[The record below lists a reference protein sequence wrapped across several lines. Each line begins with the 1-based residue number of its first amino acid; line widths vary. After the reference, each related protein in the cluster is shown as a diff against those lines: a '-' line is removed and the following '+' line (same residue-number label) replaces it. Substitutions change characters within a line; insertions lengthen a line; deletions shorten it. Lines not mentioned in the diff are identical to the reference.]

1 MKLRSKEEFVQ
12 AGSDQP
18 CNELLFFA
26 ICGQTRN
33 SSIFCRRPFISFSM
47 RFSLIVST
55 ILLFAAAALGQASS
69 GFDLSNYG
77 VSVEPD
83 KRVMVVLAALNSAQT
98 PDTAGERHRAIDVQ
112 LSPAGTKFRERLE
125 ANLAQMP
132 ADLRARLTQ
141 FVATYKKNHPK
152 ETPQTM
158 LTAFISMSY
167 ALTPAP
173 EFGDPIVTSD
183 LPGALLDV
191 LDFAPLVRD
200 FYRRSGIAANLD
212 EYIKLY
218 KAEAAKELQPS
229 TRDLVTDTLDYLH
242 TKPKLTVIEKIK
254 TETTTAKGKPTGL
267 QKISTREHERRFVV
281 VPEMLA
287 PQQDLNFINVR
298 DSYYLVVSPD
308 KTLTDTDANRAF
320 LQFVFDPLLFDHSK
334 EINDIK
340 DGIKTLLDE
349 QRKVNPDISPD
360 VFLTVSR
367 SIVAAAE
374 AREREFQNVNFAVN
388 DARKKLQDASTP
400 ADKEKI
406 TADLEKYRAEQ
417 ADETARLLSDAY
429 ERGAVMAFY
438 FNDQLRGTEDTGFD
452 IAGSIKEMLLGFDA
466 SKEKSR
472 LADNAAARKRA
483 EVLRATRKTNV
494 QAVAAENPMIARLVE
509 VQKVIAAKDY
519 PKAEADLKA
528 MLGNEQ
534 FDARV
539 YYNLG
544 RVAGLEA
551 AAATDP
557 QVRDAKLKEAKD
569 LYVRVLNQKNTAE
582 DKALI
587 SLTYVALGRIY
598 EFFAENGT
606 AGKLYDVAIKIGDVA
621 GGDFKEAVAGKARVL
636 KAGQ

>member
-1 MKLRSKEEFVQ
+1 MVRRDTNS
-12 AGSDQP
+12 
-18 CNELLFFA
+18 CFFGLV
-26 ICGQTRN
+26 IRN
-33 SSIFCRRPFISFSM
+33 AKASIFLRQPLISFSM
-47 RFSLIVST
+47 RSIYLLIT
-55 ILLFAAAALGQASS
+55 ILMLSTAAFAQPRT
-69 GFDLSNYG
+69 GFDLANYG

-83 KRVMVVLAALNSAQT
+83 RRVMVVLAALNAAQT
-98 PDTAGERHRAIDVQ
+98 ADASGVQHRAVEVQ
-112 LSPAGTKFRERLE
+112 LSPAGTQFHERLE
-125 ANLAQMP
+125 TDLAGMP

-152 ETPQTM
+152 ETPQAM
-158 LTAFISMSY
+158 LTAFISMAY

-200 FYRRSGIAANLD
+200 FYRRSGIAGNLD
-212 EYIKLY
+212 EYVKLY
-218 KAEAAKELQPS
+218 KAEAAKDLLPS

-242 TKPKLTVIEKIK
+242 TKPKLIVIEKIK
-254 TETTTAKGKPTGL
+254 TETTTAKGRKTGL

-287 PQQDLNFINVR
+287 PQQAINFINVR
-298 DSYYLVVSPD
+298 DNYYVVVSPD
-308 KTLTDTDANRAF
+308 KELTDTDANRAF
-320 LQFVFDPLLFDHSK
+320 LQFVFDPMLFDHSK

-340 DGIKTLLDE
+340 DGVKNLLDE
-349 QRKVNPDISPD
+349 QRKVNSEITPD
-360 VFLTVSR
+360 VFLAVSR

-374 AREREFQNVNFAVN
+374 AREKEFRNVNYAVN
-388 DARKKLQDASTP
+388 EARKKLQDASTP
-400 ADKEKI
+400 AEKGKI
-406 TADLEKYRAEQ
+406 TADLEKYRNEQ

-438 FNDQLRGTEDTGFD
+438 FNEQLKGTEDTGFD
-452 IAGSIKEMLLGFDA
+452 IAGSVKEMILGFDGA
-466 SKEKSR
+466 KEKGR
-472 LADNAAARKRA
+472 LAQFADARKRA
-483 EVLRATRKTNV
+483 EALRATRRTNV
-494 QAVAAENPMIARLVE
+494 QDVAAENPMIARLLD

-519 PKAEADLKA
+519 KKADAALKA
-528 MLGNEQ
+528 MLGSEQ

-551 AAATDP
+551 AAADEP
-557 QVRDAKLKEAKD
+557 QVRDAKLKEAKEY
-569 LYVRVLNQKNTAE
+569 YVRVLNQKNASE
-582 DKALI
+582 DKALF

-598 EFFAENGT
+598 EFFAENDT
-606 AGKLYDVAIKIGDVA
+606 AGKLYDVAIKIGDVS
-621 GGDFKEAVAGKARVL
+621 GGDFKEAVAGKARIL

>member
-1 MKLRSKEEFVQ
+1 
-12 AGSDQP
+12 
-18 CNELLFFA
+18 
-26 ICGQTRN
+26 
-33 SSIFCRRPFISFSM
+33 M
-47 RFSLIVST
+47 RFFLALGT
-55 ILLFAAAALGQASS
+55 ILLFSAAAFGQANAR
-69 GFDLSNYG
+69 FDLNDYG

-83 KRVMVVLAALNSAQT
+83 KRVMVVLAALNSAQVS
-98 PDTAGERHRAIDVQ
+98 DANGQRRAIDVQ

-125 ANLAQMP
+125 SDLAQMP
-132 ADLRARLTQ
+132 PDLRARLTQ

-152 ETPQTM
+152 ETTQEM
-158 LTAFISMSY
+158 LTAFISMAY

-173 EFGDPIVTSD
+173 EFGDPIITSD

-212 EYIKLY
+212 EYAKLY

-229 TRDLVTDTLDYLH
+229 TRDLITDALDYLH
-242 TKPKLTVIEKIK
+242 TKPRLTVIEKIK
-254 TETTTAKGKPTGL
+254 TETTTAKGRKTGL

-287 PQQDLNFINVR
+287 PQQAINFINVR
-298 DSYYLVVSPD
+298 DSYYVVVSPD
-308 KTLTDTDANRAF
+308 KELTETDANRAF
-320 LQFVFDPLLFDHSK
+320 LQFVFDPMLFDHSK

-349 QRKVNPDISPD
+349 QRKVNADVSPD

-374 AREREFQNVNFAVN
+374 AREKEFRNVNFAVN

-400 ADKEKI
+400 AEKEKI
-406 TADLEKYRAEQ
+406 TADLERYRGEQ
-417 ADETARLLSDAY
+417 ADETARMLSEAY

-438 FNDQLRGTEDTGFD
+438 FNEQLKGTEDTGFD

-466 SKEKSR
+466 AKEKNR

-483 EVLRATRKTNV
+483 ETLRATRKLNV
-494 QAVAAENPMIARLVE
+494 QDVAAENPMIARLLD
-509 VQKVIAAKDY
+509 VQKLVAAKDY
-519 PKAEADLKA
+519 QKAETELKA

-551 AAATDP
+551 AAADDP
-557 QVRDAKLKEAKD
+557 QIRDAKLKEAKD
-569 LYVRVLNQKNTAE
+569 QYVRVLNQKNAAE
-582 DKALI
+582 DKALF

-598 EFFAENGT
+598 EFFADNEM
-606 AGKLYDVAIKIGDVA
+606 AAKLYDVAIKIGDVS
-621 GGDFKEAVAGKARVL
+621 GGDFKEALAGKARVL

>member
-1 MKLRSKEEFVQ
+1 MVRRDTNSCFFGLVIRSAK
-12 AGSDQP
+12 A
-18 CNELLFFA
+18 
-26 ICGQTRN
+26 
-33 SSIFCRRPFISFSM
+33 SIFLRQPLISFSM
-47 RFSLIVST
+47 RSIYLLIT
-55 ILLFAAAALGQASS
+55 ILMLSTAAFAQPRT
-69 GFDLSNYG
+69 GFDLANYG

-83 KRVMVVLAALNSAQT
+83 RRVMVVLAALNAAQT
-98 PDTAGERHRAIDVQ
+98 ADASGVQHRAVEVQ
-112 LSPAGTKFRERLE
+112 LSPAGTQFRERLE
-125 ANLAQMP
+125 TDLAGMP

-152 ETPQTM
+152 ETPQAM
-158 LTAFISMSY
+158 LTAFISMAY

-200 FYRRSGIAANLD
+200 FYRRSGIAGNLD
-212 EYIKLY
+212 EYVSLY
-218 KAEAAKELQPS
+218 KAEAAKDLMPS

-242 TKPKLTVIEKIK
+242 TKPKLIVIEKIK
-254 TETTTAKGKPTGL
+254 TETTTAKGRKTGL

-287 PQQDLNFINVR
+287 PQQAINFINVR
-298 DSYYLVVSPD
+298 DNYYVVVSPD
-308 KTLTDTDANRAF
+308 KELTDTDANRAF
-320 LQFVFDPLLFDHSK
+320 LQFVFDPMLFDHSK

-340 DGIKTLLDE
+340 DGVKNLLDE
-349 QRKVNPDISPD
+349 QRKVNSEITPD
-360 VFLTVSR
+360 VFLAVSR

-374 AREREFQNVNFAVN
+374 AREKEFRNVNYAVN
-388 DARKKLQDASTP
+388 EARKKLQDASTP
-400 ADKEKI
+400 AEKEKI
-406 TADLEKYRAEQ
+406 TADLEKYRNEQ

-438 FNDQLRGTEDTGFD
+438 FNEQLKGTEDTGFD
-452 IAGSIKEMLLGFDA
+452 IAGSVKEMILGFDGA
-466 SKEKSR
+466 KEKGR
-472 LADNAAARKRA
+472 LAQFADARKRA
-483 EVLRATRKTNV
+483 EALRATRRTNV
-494 QAVAAENPMIARLVE
+494 QDVAAENPMIARLLD

-519 PKAEADLKA
+519 KKADAALKA
-528 MLGNEQ
+528 MLGSEQ

-551 AAATDP
+551 AAADEP
-557 QVRDAKLKEAKD
+557 QVRDAKLKEAKEY
-569 LYVRVLNQKNTAE
+569 YVRVLNQKNASE
-582 DKALI
+582 DKALF

-598 EFFAENGT
+598 EFFAENDT
-606 AGKLYDVAIKIGDVA
+606 AGKLYDVAIKIGDVS
-621 GGDFKEAVAGKARVL
+621 GGDFKEAVAGKARIL

>member
-1 MKLRSKEEFVQ
+1 
-12 AGSDQP
+12 
-18 CNELLFFA
+18 
-26 ICGQTRN
+26 
-33 SSIFCRRPFISFSM
+33 M
-47 RFSLIVST
+47 RFFLALGT
-55 ILLFAAAALGQASS
+55 ILLLSAAAFGQANAR
-69 GFDLSNYG
+69 FDLNDYG

-83 KRVMVVLAALNSAQT
+83 KRVMVVLAALNSAQVS
-98 PDTAGERHRAIDVQ
+98 DANGQRRAIDVQ

-125 ANLAQMP
+125 SDLAQMP
-132 ADLRARLTQ
+132 PDLRARLTQ

-152 ETPQTM
+152 ETTQEM
-158 LTAFISMSY
+158 LTAFISMAY

-173 EFGDPIVTSD
+173 EFGDPIITSD

-212 EYIKLY
+212 EYAKLY

-229 TRDLVTDTLDYLH
+229 TRDLITDTLDYLH
-242 TKPKLTVIEKIK
+242 TKPRLTVIEKIK
-254 TETTTAKGKPTGL
+254 TETTTAKGRKTGL

-287 PQQDLNFINVR
+287 PQQAINFINVR
-298 DSYYLVVSPD
+298 DSYYVVVSPD
-308 KTLTDTDANRAF
+308 KELTDTDANRAF
-320 LQFVFDPLLFDHSK
+320 LQFVFDPMLFDHSK

-374 AREREFQNVNFAVN
+374 AREREFRNVNFAVN
-388 DARKKLQDASTP
+388 DARKKLQDASTS
-400 ADKEKI
+400 ADREKI
-406 TADLEKYRAEQ
+406 TADLEKYRGEQ
-417 ADETARLLSDAY
+417 ADETARMLSEAY

-438 FNDQLRGTEDTGFD
+438 FNEQLKGTEDTGFD

-466 SKEKSR
+466 AKEKNR
-472 LADNAAARKRA
+472 LAENAAARKRA
-483 EVLRATRKTNV
+483 ESLRATRKVNV
-494 QAVAAENPMIARLVE
+494 QDVAAENPMIARLLD
-509 VQKVIAAKDY
+509 VQKLIAAKDY
-519 PKAEADLKA
+519 QKADAELKA

-551 AAATDP
+551 AAADDP
-557 QVRDAKLKEAKD
+557 QIRDAKLKEAKD
-569 LYVRVLNQKNTAE
+569 QYVRVLNQKNAAE
-582 DKALI
+582 DKALF

-598 EFFAENGT
+598 EFFADNEM
-606 AGKLYDVAIKIGDVA
+606 AAKLYDVAIRIGDVS

>member
-1 MKLRSKEEFVQ
+1 
-12 AGSDQP
+12 
-18 CNELLFFA
+18 
-26 ICGQTRN
+26 
-33 SSIFCRRPFISFSM
+33 M
-47 RFSLIVST
+47 RFFLALST
-55 ILLFAAAALGQASS
+55 ILLLSAAAFGQASAR
-69 GFDLSNYG
+69 FDLNDYG

-83 KRVMVVLAALNSAQT
+83 KRVMVVLAALNSAQAT
-98 PDTAGERHRAIDVQ
+98 DANGQRRAIDVQ

-125 ANLAQMP
+125 SDLAQMP
-132 ADLRARLTQ
+132 SDLRARLTQ

-152 ETPQTM
+152 ETTQEM
-158 LTAFISMSY
+158 LTAFISMAY

-173 EFGDPIVTSD
+173 EFGDPIITSD

-200 FYRRSGIAANLD
+200 FYRRSGIAGNLD
-212 EYIKLY
+212 EYAKLY

-229 TRDLVTDTLDYLH
+229 TRDLVTDALDYLH
-242 TKPKLTVIEKIK
+242 TKPRLTVIEKIK
-254 TETTTAKGKPTGL
+254 TETTTAKGRKTGL

-287 PQQDLNFINVR
+287 PQQAINFINVR
-298 DSYYLVVSPD
+298 DSYYVVVSPD
-308 KTLTDTDANRAF
+308 KELTETDANRAF
-320 LQFVFDPLLFDHSK
+320 LQFVFDPMLFDHSK

-349 QRKVNPDISPD
+349 QRKVNPEISPD

-374 AREREFQNVNFAVN
+374 AREKEFRNVNFAVN
-388 DARKKLQDASTP
+388 DARKKLQDAATP
-400 ADKEKI
+400 AEKEKI
-406 TADLEKYRAEQ
+406 TADLERYRGEQ
-417 ADETARLLSDAY
+417 ADETARMLSEAY

-438 FNDQLRGTEDTGFD
+438 FNEQLKGTEDTGFD

-466 SKEKSR
+466 AKEKNR
-472 LADNAAARKRA
+472 LAENAAARKRA
-483 EVLRATRKTNV
+483 EGLRATRKVNV
-494 QAVAAENPMIARLVE
+494 QDVAAENPMIARLLD
-509 VQKVIAAKDY
+509 VQKMIAAKDY
-519 PKAEADLKA
+519 QKAETELKA

-551 AAATDP
+551 AAASDP
-557 QVRDAKLKEAKD
+557 QIRDAKLKEAKD
-569 LYVRVLNQKNTAE
+569 QYVRVLNQKNAAE
-582 DKALI
+582 DKALF

-598 EFFAENGT
+598 EFFADNDM
-606 AGKLYDVAIKIGDVA
+606 AAKLYDVAIKIGDVS
-621 GGDFKEAVAGKARVL
+621 GGDFKEALAGKARVL
-636 KAGQ
+636 KAGL

>member
-1 MKLRSKEEFVQ
+1 MRSIY
-12 AGSDQP
+12 
-18 CNELLFFA
+18 LL
-26 ICGQTRN
+26 I
-33 SSIFCRRPFISFSM
+33 
-47 RFSLIVST
+47 T
-55 ILLFAAAALGQASS
+55 ILMLSTAAFAQPRT
-69 GFDLSNYG
+69 GFDLANYG

-83 KRVMVVLAALNSAQT
+83 RRVMVVLAALNAAQT
-98 PDTAGERHRAIDVQ
+98 ADASGVQHRAVEVQ
-112 LSPAGTKFRERLE
+112 LSPAGTQFRERLE
-125 ANLAQMP
+125 TDLAGMP

-152 ETPQTM
+152 ETPQAM
-158 LTAFISMSY
+158 LTAFISMAY

-200 FYRRSGIAANLD
+200 FYRRSGIAGNLD
-212 EYIKLY
+212 EYVKLY
-218 KAEAAKELQPS
+218 KAEAAKDLLPS

-242 TKPKLTVIEKIK
+242 TKPKLIVIEKIK
-254 TETTTAKGKPTGL
+254 TETTTAKGRKTGL

-287 PQQDLNFINVR
+287 PQQAINFINVR
-298 DSYYLVVSPD
+298 DNYYVVVSPD
-308 KTLTDTDANRAF
+308 KELTDTDANRAF
-320 LQFVFDPLLFDHSK
+320 LQFVFDPMLFDHSK

-340 DGIKTLLDE
+340 DGVKNLLDE
-349 QRKVNPDISPD
+349 QRKVNSEITPD
-360 VFLTVSR
+360 VFLAVSR

-374 AREREFQNVNFAVN
+374 AREKEFRNVNYAVN
-388 DARKKLQDASTP
+388 EARKKLQDASTP
-400 ADKEKI
+400 AEKGKI
-406 TADLEKYRAEQ
+406 TADLEKYRNEQ

-438 FNDQLRGTEDTGFD
+438 FNEQLKGTEDTGFD
-452 IAGSIKEMLLGFDA
+452 IAGSVKEMILGFDGA
-466 SKEKSR
+466 KEKGR
-472 LADNAAARKRA
+472 LAQFADARKRA
-483 EVLRATRKTNV
+483 EALRATRRTNV
-494 QAVAAENPMIARLVE
+494 QDVAAENPMIARLLD

-519 PKAEADLKA
+519 KKADAALKA
-528 MLGNEQ
+528 MLGSEQ

-551 AAATDP
+551 AAADEP
-557 QVRDAKLKEAKD
+557 QVRDAKLKEAKEY
-569 LYVRVLNQKNTAE
+569 YVRVLNQKNASE
-582 DKALI
+582 DKALF

-598 EFFAENGT
+598 EFFAENDT
-606 AGKLYDVAIKIGDVA
+606 AGKLYDVAIKIGDVS
-621 GGDFKEAVAGKARVL
+621 GGDFKEAVAGKARIL

>member
-1 MKLRSKEEFVQ
+1 MRSIY
-12 AGSDQP
+12 
-18 CNELLFFA
+18 LL
-26 ICGQTRN
+26 I
-33 SSIFCRRPFISFSM
+33 
-47 RFSLIVST
+47 T
-55 ILLFAAAALGQASS
+55 ILMLSTAAFAQPRT
-69 GFDLSNYG
+69 GFDLANYG

-83 KRVMVVLAALNSAQT
+83 KRVMVVLAALNAAQT
-98 PDTAGERHRAIDVQ
+98 ADASGVQHRAVEVQ
-112 LSPAGTKFRERLE
+112 LSPAGTQFRERLE
-125 ANLAQMP
+125 TDLAGMP

-152 ETPQTM
+152 ETPQAM
-158 LTAFISMSY
+158 LTAFISMAY

-200 FYRRSGIAANLD
+200 FYRRSGIAGNLD
-212 EYIKLY
+212 EYVKLY
-218 KAEAAKELQPS
+218 KAEAAKDLLPS

-242 TKPKLTVIEKIK
+242 TKPKLIVIEKIK
-254 TETTTAKGKPTGL
+254 TETTTAKGRKTGL

-287 PQQDLNFINVR
+287 PQQAINFINVR
-298 DSYYLVVSPD
+298 DNYYVVVSPD
-308 KTLTDTDANRAF
+308 KELTDTDANRAF
-320 LQFVFDPLLFDHSK
+320 LQFVFDPMLFDHSK

-340 DGIKTLLDE
+340 DGVKNLLDE
-349 QRKVNPDISPD
+349 QRKVNSEITPD
-360 VFLTVSR
+360 VFLAVSR

-374 AREREFQNVNFAVN
+374 AREKEFRNVNYAVN
-388 DARKKLQDASTP
+388 EARKKLQDASTP
-400 ADKEKI
+400 AEKGKI
-406 TADLEKYRAEQ
+406 TADLEKYRNEQ

-438 FNDQLRGTEDTGFD
+438 FNEQLKGTEDTGFD
-452 IAGSIKEMLLGFDA
+452 IAGSVKEMILGFDGA
-466 SKEKSR
+466 KEKGR
-472 LADNAAARKRA
+472 LAQFADARKRA
-483 EVLRATRKTNV
+483 EALRATRRTNV
-494 QAVAAENPMIARLVE
+494 QDVAAENPMIARLLD

-519 PKAEADLKA
+519 KKADAALKA
-528 MLGNEQ
+528 MLGSEQ

-551 AAATDP
+551 AAADEP
-557 QVRDAKLKEAKD
+557 QVRDAKLKEAKEY
-569 LYVRVLNQKNTAE
+569 YVRVLNQKNASE
-582 DKALI
+582 DKALF

-598 EFFAENGT
+598 EFFAENDT
-606 AGKLYDVAIKIGDVA
+606 AGKLYDVAIKIGDVS
-621 GGDFKEAVAGKARVL
+621 GGDFKEAVAGKARIL

>member
-1 MKLRSKEEFVQ
+1 MRSIY
-12 AGSDQP
+12 
-18 CNELLFFA
+18 LL
-26 ICGQTRN
+26 I
-33 SSIFCRRPFISFSM
+33 
-47 RFSLIVST
+47 T
-55 ILLFAAAALGQASS
+55 ILMLSTAAFAQPRT
-69 GFDLSNYG
+69 GFDLANYG

-83 KRVMVVLAALNSAQT
+83 RRVMVVLAALNAAQT
-98 PDTAGERHRAIDVQ
+98 ADASGVQHRAVEVQ
-112 LSPAGTKFRERLE
+112 LSPAGTQFHERLE
-125 ANLAQMP
+125 TDLAGMP

-152 ETPQTM
+152 ETPQAM
-158 LTAFISMSY
+158 LTAFISMAY

-200 FYRRSGIAANLD
+200 FYRRSGIAGNLD
-212 EYIKLY
+212 EYVKLY
-218 KAEAAKELQPS
+218 KAEAAKDLLPS

-242 TKPKLTVIEKIK
+242 TKPKLIVIEKIK
-254 TETTTAKGKPTGL
+254 TETTTAKGRKTGL

-287 PQQDLNFINVR
+287 PQQAINFINVR
-298 DSYYLVVSPD
+298 DNYYVVVSPD
-308 KTLTDTDANRAF
+308 KELTDTDANRAF
-320 LQFVFDPLLFDHSK
+320 LQFVFDPMLFDHSK

-340 DGIKTLLDE
+340 DGVKNLLDE
-349 QRKVNPDISPD
+349 QRKVNSEITPD
-360 VFLTVSR
+360 VFLAVSR

-374 AREREFQNVNFAVN
+374 AREKEFRNVNYAVN
-388 DARKKLQDASTP
+388 EARKKLQDASTP
-400 ADKEKI
+400 AEKGKI
-406 TADLEKYRAEQ
+406 TADLEKYRNEQ

-438 FNDQLRGTEDTGFD
+438 FNEQLKGTEDTGFD
-452 IAGSIKEMLLGFDA
+452 IAGSVKEMILGFDGA
-466 SKEKSR
+466 KEKGR
-472 LADNAAARKRA
+472 LAQFADARKRA
-483 EVLRATRKTNV
+483 EALRATRRTNV
-494 QAVAAENPMIARLVE
+494 QDVAAENPMIARLLD

-519 PKAEADLKA
+519 KKADAALKA
-528 MLGNEQ
+528 MLGSEQ

-551 AAATDP
+551 AAADEP
-557 QVRDAKLKEAKD
+557 QVRDAKLKEAKEY
-569 LYVRVLNQKNTAE
+569 YVRVLNQKNASE
-582 DKALI
+582 DKALF

-598 EFFAENGT
+598 EFFAENDT
-606 AGKLYDVAIKIGDVA
+606 AGKLYDVAIKIGDVS
-621 GGDFKEAVAGKARVL
+621 GGDFKEAVAGKARIL

>member
-1 MKLRSKEEFVQ
+1 
-12 AGSDQP
+12 
-18 CNELLFFA
+18 
-26 ICGQTRN
+26 
-33 SSIFCRRPFISFSM
+33 M
-47 RFSLIVST
+47 RFFLALGT
-55 ILLFAAAALGQASS
+55 ILLFSAAVFGQANAR
-69 GFDLSNYG
+69 FDLNDYG

-83 KRVMVVLAALNSAQT
+83 KRVMVVLAALNSAQVS
-98 PDTAGERHRAIDVQ
+98 DANGQHRAIDVQ
-112 LSPAGTKFRERLE
+112 LSPAGTMFRERLE
-125 ANLAQMP
+125 SDLAQMP
-132 ADLRARLTQ
+132 PDLRARLTQ

-152 ETPQTM
+152 ETTQEM
-158 LTAFISMSY
+158 LTAFISMAY

-173 EFGDPIVTSD
+173 EFGDPIITSD

-200 FYRRSGIAANLD
+200 FYRRSGVAGNLD
-212 EYIKLY
+212 EYAKLY

-242 TKPKLTVIEKIK
+242 TKPRLTVIEKIK
-254 TETTTAKGKPTGL
+254 TETTTAKGRKTGL

-287 PQQDLNFINVR
+287 PQQAINFINVR
-298 DSYYLVVSPD
+298 DSYYVVVSPD
-308 KTLTDTDANRAF
+308 KELTDTDASRAF
-320 LQFVFDPLLFDHSK
+320 LQFVFDPMLFDHSK

-349 QRKVNPDISPD
+349 QRKVNPDVSPD

-374 AREREFQNVNFAVN
+374 AREKEFRNVNFAVN
-388 DARKKLQDASTP
+388 DARKKLQDASTQ
-400 ADKEKI
+400 AEKEKI
-406 TADLEKYRAEQ
+406 TADLEKYRGEQ
-417 ADETARLLSDAY
+417 ADETARMLSEAY

-438 FNDQLRGTEDTGFD
+438 FNEQLKGTEDTGFD

-466 SKEKSR
+466 AKEKNR

-483 EVLRATRKTNV
+483 EALRATRKVNV
-494 QAVAAENPMIARLVE
+494 QDVAAENPMIARLLD
-509 VQKVIAAKDY
+509 VQKLVAAKDY
-519 PKAEADLKA
+519 QKAEAELKA

-551 AAATDP
+551 AAADDP

-569 LYVRVLNQKNTAE
+569 QYVRVLNQKNAAE
-582 DKALI
+582 DKALF

-598 EFFAENGT
+598 EFFADNEM
-606 AGKLYDVAIKIGDVA
+606 AAKLYDVAIKIGDVS

>member
-1 MKLRSKEEFVQ
+1 MRSFY
-12 AGSDQP
+12 
-18 CNELLFFA
+18 
-26 ICGQTRN
+26 
-33 SSIFCRRPFISFSM
+33 
-47 RFSLIVST
+47 LIITVL
-55 ILLFAAAALGQASS
+55 ILSAAAMAQPRT
-69 GFDLSNYG
+69 GFDLANYG

-83 KRVMVVLAALNSAQT
+83 KRVMVVLAALDSAQVT
-98 PDTAGERHRAIDVQ
+98 DASGAQHRAVDVQ

-125 ANLAQMP
+125 SDLAGMP
-132 ADLRARLTQ
+132 SDLRARLTQ

-152 ETPQTM
+152 ETPQEM
-158 LTAFISMSY
+158 LTAFISMAY

-173 EFGDPIVTSD
+173 EFGDPIITSD

-200 FYRRSGIAANLD
+200 FYRRSGIAGNLD
-212 EYIKLY
+212 EYVKLY
-218 KAEAAKELQPS
+218 KAEAAKELLPS

-254 TETTTAKGKPTGL
+254 TETTTAKGRKTGL

-287 PQQDLNFINVR
+287 PQQAINFINVR
-298 DSYYLVVSPD
+298 DSYYVVVSPD
-308 KTLTDTDANRAF
+308 KELTDTDANRAF
-320 LQFVFDPLLFDHSK
+320 LQFVFDPMLFENSK
-334 EINDIK
+334 EINDIRDAVK
-340 DGIKTLLDE
+340 GLLDE
-349 QRKVNPDISPD
+349 QRKVNPEITPDI
-360 VFLTVSR
+360 FLAVSR

-374 AREREFQNVNFAVN
+374 AREKEFRNVNYAVN
-388 DARKKLQDASTP
+388 EARKKLQDAATA

-406 TADLEKYRAEQ
+406 TSELEKYRGEQ
-417 ADETARLLSDAY
+417 SDETARLLSEAY

-438 FNDQLRGTEDTGFD
+438 FNEQLKGTEDTGFD
-452 IAGSIKEMLLGFDA
+452 IAGSVKEMLIGFNPA
-466 SKEKSR
+466 KEKDR
-472 LADNAAARKRA
+472 LAQNAAARKRA
-483 EVLRATRKTNV
+483 EALRATRRTNV
-494 QAVAAENPMIARLVE
+494 QAVAAENPMIARLLD

-519 PKAEADLKA
+519 KKADTDLKA
-528 MLGNEQ
+528 MLGNEE

-551 AAATDP
+551 AATDDP
-557 QVRDAKLKEAKD
+557 QIRDAKLKEAKEY
-569 LYVRVLNQKNTAE
+569 YVRVLKQKNASE
-582 DKALI
+582 DKALF

-598 EFFAENGT
+598 EFFAENET
-606 AGKLYDVAIKIGDVA
+606 AGKLYDVAIKIGDVS

>member
-1 MKLRSKEEFVQ
+1 
-12 AGSDQP
+12 
-18 CNELLFFA
+18 
-26 ICGQTRN
+26 
-33 SSIFCRRPFISFSM
+33 M
-47 RFSLIVST
+47 RFFLALGT
-55 ILLFAAAALGQASS
+55 ILLFSAAVFGQANAR
-69 GFDLSNYG
+69 FDLNDYG

-83 KRVMVVLAALNSAQT
+83 KRVMVVLAALNSAQVS
-98 PDTAGERHRAIDVQ
+98 DANGQHGAIDVQ
-112 LSPAGTKFRERLE
+112 LSPAGTMFRERLE
-125 ANLAQMP
+125 SDLAQMP
-132 ADLRARLTQ
+132 PDLRARLTQ

-152 ETPQTM
+152 ETTQEM
-158 LTAFISMSY
+158 LTAFVSMAY

-173 EFGDPIVTSD
+173 EFGDPIITSD

-200 FYRRSGIAANLD
+200 FYRRSGIAGNLD
-212 EYIKLY
+212 EYAKLY

-229 TRDLVTDTLDYLH
+229 TRDLITDALDYLH
-242 TKPKLTVIEKIK
+242 TKPRLTVIEKIK
-254 TETTTAKGKPTGL
+254 TETTTAKGRKTGL

-287 PQQDLNFINVR
+287 PQQAINFINVR
-298 DSYYLVVSPD
+298 DSYYVVVSPD
-308 KTLTDTDANRAF
+308 KELTDTDANRAF
-320 LQFVFDPLLFDHSK
+320 LQFVFDPMLFDHSK

-349 QRKVNPDISPD
+349 QRKVNADVSPD

-374 AREREFQNVNFAVN
+374 AREKEFRNVNFAVN

-400 ADKEKI
+400 AEKEKI
-406 TADLEKYRAEQ
+406 TADLEKYRGEQ
-417 ADETARLLSDAY
+417 ADETARMLSEAY

-438 FNDQLRGTEDTGFD
+438 FNEQLRGTEDTGFD

-466 SKEKSR
+466 AKEKNR
-472 LADNAAARKRA
+472 LAENAAARKRA
-483 EVLRATRKTNV
+483 EALRATRKVNV
-494 QAVAAENPMIARLVE
+494 QDVAAENPMIARLLD
-509 VQKVIAAKDY
+509 VQKMVAAKDY
-519 PKAEADLKA
+519 QKAEAELKA

-551 AAATDP
+551 AAADDP

-569 LYVRVLNQKNTAE
+569 QYVRVLNQKNAAE
-582 DKALI
+582 DKALF

-598 EFFAENGT
+598 EFFADNEM
-606 AGKLYDVAIKIGDVA
+606 AAKLYDVAIRIGDVS